1 MQISVKHSVVSVH
14 LPNSALLLS
23 YPLLMLG
30 TRAGGLVLKAP
41 LVSPYALSSA
51 GFEKMWVESCEPNAF
66 WLASGYIDSQ
76 TNLCIS

>member
-14 LPNSALLLS
+14 LPNSALFLS

-30 TRAGGLVLKAP
+30 TQAGGLVLKAP

-51 GFEKMWVESCEPNAF
+51 GFEKM
-66 WLASGYIDSQ
+66 
-76 TNLCIS
+76 